1 MRKRTQSRE
10 YALQLLYRLELNPEP
25 IEESLASF
33 WEGNAES
40 DAEVRTFTERLVR
53 ETVSNL
59 ETINPLIETAMEHW
73 DLTRVVLIDKLIMQ
87 LAVAEFFHLKDIPP
101 KVTLNEAVNLAKK
114 FSQEDSGKFVNGV
127 LDRISHGQKLFQ
139 EGSDGTSGG

>member
-10 YALQLLYRLELNPEP
+10 YALQFLYRLELNPEQL
-25 IEESLASF
+25 EESLASF
-33 WEGNAES
+33 WEENAEG
-40 DAEVRTFTERLVR
+40 DDEVRTFTERLIHA
-53 ETVSNL
+53 TVSNL
-59 ETINPLIETAMEHW
+59 ESINPLIEKAMEHW

-87 LAVAEFFHLKDIPP
+87 LAVAEFFHLKGIPP

-127 LDRISHGQKLFQ
+127 LDRISHGQKLFE
-139 EGSDGTSGG
+139 EGPDGQSGG